1 MLIKKLKIAN
11 FYSFKNE
18 VIDFDNYSGIV
29 QIKGK
34 NKDAG
39 GSNGS
44 GKSSIFEA
52 VIFSIFGKTIRKS
65 TEEALVNCE
74 EKSKLQTEV
83 DIYKPGYGD
92 IKIIRTKKPSS
103 IEFTINGV
111 SQTQENMAKTQERI
125 ESVLGIDYKTYIAAF
140 VFGQHVPLDFLS
152 ATPDEKRGIVR
163 SFLNLEDIFGLRDN
177 IRSLKSLESN
187 KIKVCDTL
195 LKEYSDRRKALE
207 LKRLES
213 FEKVVLTETLDDVSD
228 RESRKR
234 ILTSELSQYKKDIGL
249 ATNKIAQLDKIL
261 EKGAHQDIIKC
272 GECGSLTHKAVTY
285 NDIQEYGVEYK
296 NIKSELLL
304 LEKGLNKRLDEL
316 EDLNKKITL
325 KEFIILKE
333 KENLQ
338 NNQKIIRDELASVI
352 KSIRLKE
359 KEKAEASI
367 NYEVLRFW
375 ERGLSEQGLIKY
387 FVKNILHVLNSKTN
401 EYISILTNNQFILQF
416 DDQLN
421 ETITNNGREIK
432 FISLSGGE
440 KRKINLAVML
450 ALQNV
455 LRQISKVKSNLIFF
469 DEITEN
475 IDEEGAYSIHTL
487 LSRVKEENATLFLI
501 THNDYL
507 KKRLD
512 SGQDITIIKSRG
524 ESTIQKKRK

>member
-1 MLIKKLKIAN
+1 M
-11 FYSFKNE
+11 
-18 VIDFDNYSGIV
+18 
-29 QIKGK
+29 
-34 NKDAG
+34 
-39 GSNGS
+39 
-44 GKSSIFEA
+44 
-52 VIFSIFGKTIRKS
+52 
-65 TEEALVNCE
+65 
-74 EKSKLQTEV
+74 
-83 DIYKPGYGD
+83 
-92 IKIIRTKKPSS
+92 
-103 IEFTINGV
+103 INP
-111 SQTQENMAKTQERI
+111 I
-125 ESVLGIDYKTYIAAF
+125 
-140 VFGQHVPLDFLS
+140 
-152 ATPDEKRGIVR
+152 
-163 SFLNLEDIFGLRDN
+163 SFLHWDISEDRTLFLLSRLDTSSRVSVKTTFSKDSNLFDSRAF
-177 IRSLKSLESN
+177 
-187 KIKVCDTL
+187 L
-195 LKEYSDRRKALE
+195 LSEYSDRRKALE
-207 LKRLES
+207 SKRLES
-213 FEKVVLTETLDDVSD
+213 FEKVVLTETLDDVSNRD
-228 RESRKR
+228 NRKR
-234 ILTSELSQYKKDIGL
+234 VLSSEISQCKKEIGL
-249 ATNKIAQLDKIL
+249 ITNKLTQLDKIL
-261 EKGAHQDIIKC
+261 EKGAHQDIVKC

-285 NDIQEYGVEYK
+285 NDIQEYGIEYK
-296 NIKSELLL
+296 NAKSELLL
-304 LEKGLNKRLDEL
+304 LEKRLNNRLDEL
-316 EDLNKKITL
+316 EDLNSKITL

-338 NNQKIIRDELASVI
+338 NNQRIIRDELASVL

-359 KEKAEASI
+359 KERSEASI

-416 DDQLN
+416 DEQLN

-455 LRQISKVKSNLIFF
+455 LRQISKVNSNLIFF

-475 IDEEGAYSIHTL
+475 IDEEGASSIHTL
-487 LSRVKEENATLFLI
+487 LSRVKEENTTLFLI

>member
-1 MLIKKLKIAN
+1 
-11 FYSFKNE
+11 
-18 VIDFDNYSGIV
+18 
-29 QIKGK
+29 
-34 NKDAG
+34 
-39 GSNGS
+39 
-44 GKSSIFEA
+44 
-52 VIFSIFGKTIRKS
+52 
-65 TEEALVNCE
+65 
-74 EKSKLQTEV
+74 
-83 DIYKPGYGD
+83 
-92 IKIIRTKKPSS
+92 
-103 IEFTINGV
+103 
-111 SQTQENMAKTQERI
+111 
-125 ESVLGIDYKTYIAAF
+125 
-140 VFGQHVPLDFLS
+140 
-152 ATPDEKRGIVR
+152 
-163 SFLNLEDIFGLRDN
+163 
-177 IRSLKSLESN
+177 
-187 KIKVCDTL
+187 
-195 LKEYSDRRKALE
+195 
-207 LKRLES
+207 
-213 FEKVVLTETLDDVSD
+213 
-228 RESRKR
+228 
-234 ILTSELSQYKKDIGL
+234 
-249 ATNKIAQLDKIL
+249 
-261 EKGAHQDIIKC
+261 
-272 GECGSLTHKAVTY
+272 
-285 NDIQEYGVEYK
+285 
-296 NIKSELLL
+296 